1 MYPVNAGGVHGLEP
15 RGRILTLMALLLSA
29 YLVLLG
35 RLVYWQ
41 VWRHGDMAQLAAAY
55 HDDTITLPAV
65 RGNILD
71 RNGSMLVTNTPVF
84 SIFASPDLITAAE
97 RQDIAARLAPVLQM
111 TPAEIQAKL
120 ATTRK
125 FVYLARR
132 VPAAVA
138 QQLDGLR
145 LPGIGKVAETQRAYV
160 DGGVAGTSLAANLL
174 GFAND
179 DGKGN
184 YGVEGYY
191 SKVLGGQPGFEATVR
206 DLANRPIVLSDRQ
219 RRDPVDGATLQ
230 LSLDSTIQ
238 VVAERALADGVQKYQ
253 AESGSLI
260 IMEPQ
265 TGRIVAWA
273 DVPSYDANAFA
284 TTPTVRFI
292 DPIVSNLYEPGSVMK
307 VVTLSG
313 ALDTHAIT
321 PDTRFNETGVA
332 VVGGVAIRNWDN
344 RAHGNVTMTQVLQ
357 NSLNVGAIKA
367 EQLEGSGNFYQYL
380 QRFGIGSPTGVDVA
394 AETSEPLRALPKWK
408 PVELATAS
416 FGQGVDATAIQM
428 LAAINVAA
436 TGGNLVWPH
445 VVDQVIDSNGT
456 RHPVRPRIIRQVVSP
471 KTAQQMQQMM
481 VGVVEHGSGFAAR
494 IDGFKNRIAGK
505 TGTASIPENGKYLPD
520 QTIGSFVGFL
530 PADHPQFIMLVI
542 TRKPQV
548 LFEGAYVAAPIWKTV
563 ASALITQWQIAP

>member
-284 TTPTVRFI
+284 TTPTARFI

-357 NSLNVGAIKA
+357 K
-367 EQLEGSGNFYQYL
+367 
-380 QRFGIGSPTGVDVA
+380 TG
-394 AETSEPLRALPKWK
+394 RAR
-408 PVELATAS
+408 
-416 FGQGVDATAIQM
+416 DR
-428 LAAINVAA
+428 
-436 TGGNLVWPH
+436 LVWTGCRRDRDP
-445 VVDQVIDSNGT
+445 DAG
-456 RHPVRPRIIRQVVSP
+456 RHQRGGHRRQSCLAPRRRPGDRQQRDP
-471 KTAQQMQQMM
+471 PP
-481 VGVVEHGSGFAAR
+481 GSA
-494 IDGFKNRIAGK
+494 
-505 TGTASIPENGKYLPD
+505 
-520 QTIGSFVGFL
+520 
-530 PADHPQFIMLVI
+530 ADHPACGDPQDGAADAADDGRRRRAWFRLCC
-542 TRKPQV
+542 TDRRLQKPDCRQDRNCKHSGERKIFAGPDDRLLRRLPARRSPPVHHVGDHPQAAGPLRGRLCRGPHLENGRQRADHPV
-548 LFEGAYVAAPIWKTV
+548 ADRAMTSPARGARE
-563 ASALITQWQIAP
+563 

>member
-111 TPAEIQAKL
+111 TPAEIQANL

-219 RRDPVDGATLQ
+219 RRDPVDGATMQ
-230 LSLDSTIQ
+230 LSLDSIIQ

-284 TTPTVRFI
+284 TTPTARFI

-456 RHPVRPRIIRQVVSP
+456 RHPVRPRIIRQVVTP

>member
-1 MYPVNAGGVHGLEP
+1 
-15 RGRILTLMALLLSA
+15 MALVLCA

-35 RLVYWQ
+35 RLAYWQ
-41 VWRHGDMAQLAAAY
+41 VWRHSDMARLAAT
-55 HDDTITLPAV
+55 HHHDTITPAPA

-71 RNGSMLVTNTPVF
+71 RNGALLVTNTPVY
-84 SIFASPDLITAAE
+84 SIFASPDQITGAE
-97 RQDIAARLAPVLQM
+97 RNDIAAKLAPVLQL
-111 TPAEIQAKL
+111 TSADIEVKL
-120 ATTRK
+120 ASARQ
-125 FVYLARR
+125 FVHLARR
-132 VPAAVA
+132 VPASVA
-138 QQLDGLR
+138 QQLDALR
-145 LPGIGKVAETQRAYV
+145 LPGIGKVAETQRSYV

-179 DGKGN
+179 EGNGN

-191 SKVLGGQPGFEATVR
+191 DKTLAGQAGFEATVR

-219 RRDPVDGATLQ
+219 RREPVNGMTLQ

-253 AESGSLI
+253 AESGSLL
-260 IMEPQ
+260 IMEPA

-273 DVPSYDANAFA
+273 DVPIYNANQFA
-284 TTPTVRFI
+284 TTPTAQFI

-313 ALDTHAIT
+313 ALDDHAIT

-332 VVGGVAIRNWDN
+332 VVGGVAIHNWDN
-344 RAHGNVTMTQVLQ
+344 RTHGNVTMTQVLQ

-367 EQLEGSGNFYQYL
+367 QQMEGAGPFYQYL
-380 QRFGIGSPTGVDVA
+380 QKFGIGATTGVDVA
-394 AETSEPLRALPKWK
+394 AETAEPLRDLAKWK

-416 FGQGVDATAIQM
+416 FGQGVDTTAIEM
-428 LAAINVAA
+428 LAAVNVVA

-445 VVDQVIDSNGT
+445 VVDQVIDGNGT
-456 RHPVRPRIIRQVVSP
+456 RHPVQPRVVRQVISA
-471 KTAQQMQQMM
+471 KTAQEMQQMM
-481 VGVVEHGSGFAAR
+481 VGVVEKGSGFAAR

-520 QTIGSFVGFL
+520 ATIGSFVGFVPL
-530 PADHPQFIMLVI
+530 HHPQFLILV
-542 TRKPQV
+542 V
-548 LFEGAYVAAPIWKTV
+548 N
-563 ASALITQWQIAP
+563 

>member
-1 MYPVNAGGVHGLEP
+1 VNAGGVRGLEP
-15 RGRILTLMALLLSA
+15 RGRILTLMALVLSA

-71 RNGSMLVTNTPVF
+71 RNGSLLVTNTPVF
-84 SIFASPDLITAAE
+84 SIFASPDLISATE
-97 RQDIAARLAPVLQM
+97 RQDIAARLAPVLQL
-111 TPAEIQAKL
+111 TPGEIQVKL

-145 LPGIGKVAETQRAYV
+145 LPGIGKIAETQRVYV
-160 DGGVAGTSLAANLL
+160 DGGVAGSSMAANLL

-179 DGKGN
+179 AGKGN

-191 SKVLGGQPGFEATVR
+191 DKVLGGQPGFEATVR

-265 TGRIVAWA
+265 TGRIVA
-273 DVPSYDANAFA
+273 
-284 TTPTVRFI
+284 
-292 DPIVSNLYEPGSVMK
+292 
-307 VVTLSG
+307 
-313 ALDTHAIT
+313 
-321 PDTRFNETGVA
+321 
-332 VVGGVAIRNWDN
+332 
-344 RAHGNVTMTQVLQ
+344 
-357 NSLNVGAIKA
+357 
-367 EQLEGSGNFYQYL
+367 
-380 QRFGIGSPTGVDVA
+380 
-394 AETSEPLRALPKWK
+394 
-408 PVELATAS
+408 
-416 FGQGVDATAIQM
+416 
-428 LAAINVAA
+428 
-436 TGGNLVWPH
+436 
-445 VVDQVIDSNGT
+445 
-456 RHPVRPRIIRQVVSP
+456 
-471 KTAQQMQQMM
+471 
-481 VGVVEHGSGFAAR
+481 
-494 IDGFKNRIAGK
+494 
-505 TGTASIPENGKYLPD
+505 
-520 QTIGSFVGFL
+520 
-530 PADHPQFIMLVI
+530 
-542 TRKPQV
+542 
-548 LFEGAYVAAPIWKTV
+548 
-563 ASALITQWQIAP
+563 

>member
-1 MYPVNAGGVHGLEP
+1 MRGTQELEP
-15 RGRILTLMALLLSA
+15 RSRILTLMALVLCA
-29 YLVLLG
+29 YLVLFG
-35 RLVYWQ
+35 RLAYWQ
-41 VWRHGDMAQLAAAY
+41 VWRHSDMARLAAAY
-55 HDDTITLPAV
+55 HDDTITLPAM

-71 RNGSMLVTNTPVF
+71 RNGALLVTNTPVF
-84 SIFASPDLITAAE
+84 SIFASPDQIAAAE
-97 RQDIAARLAPVLQM
+97 RKDIAARLAPVLQLS
-111 TPAEIQAKL
+111 AADIQAKL
-120 ATTRK
+120 ASARQ

-132 VPAAVA
+132 VPASVA
-138 QQLDGLR
+138 HRLDAMR
-145 LPGIGKVAETQRAYV
+145 LPGIGKVAETQRSYV
-160 DGGVAGTSLAANLL
+160 DGGVAGMTLAANLL

-179 DGKGN
+179 EGTGN
-184 YGVEGYY
+184 YGVEGFYD
-191 SKVLGGQPGFEATVR
+191 KTLAGQAGFEATVR

-219 RRDPVDGATLQ
+219 RREPVNGATLQ

-260 IMEPQ
+260 IMEPA

-273 DVPSYDANAFA
+273 DVPSYNANAFA
-284 TTPTVRFI
+284 STPTSQFI

-307 VVTLSG
+307 VVTLGG
-313 ALDTHAIT
+313 ALDVHAIT
-321 PDTRFNETGVA
+321 PETRFNETGVV
-332 VVGGVAIRNWDN
+332 VVGGVPIRNWDN
-344 RAHGNVTMTQVLQ
+344 RAHGNVTMTQVLA
-357 NSLNVGAIKA
+357 NSLNVGAVKA
-367 EQLEGSGNFYQYL
+367 EQMEGTNAFYQSL
-380 QRFGIGSPTGVDVA
+380 QRFGIGTATGVDVA
-394 AETSEPLRALPKWK
+394 AEADAPLRDFSKWK
-408 PVELATAS
+408 PVELATAAY
-416 FGQGVDATAIQM
+416 GQGVSATPIEM
-428 LAAINVAA
+428 LAAVNAVA

-456 RHPVRPRIIRQVVSP
+456 RHPVQPLVIRQVISA

-481 VGVVEHGSGFAAR
+481 VQVVEHGSGFAAR

-530 PADHPQFIMLVI
+530 PADHPQFIMMVVV
-542 TRKPQV
+542 RKPQI

>member
-273 DVPSYDANAFA
+273 DVPSYNANEFA
-284 TTPTVRFI
+284 TTPTASFI

-456 RHPVRPRIIRQVVSP
+456 RHPVRPRVIRQVVSA

-530 PADHPQFIMLVI
+530 PADHPQFIMLVV

>member
-1 MYPVNAGGVHGLEP
+1 MNQGVHGLEP
-15 RGRILTLMALLLSA
+15 RSRILTLMALVLSA

-41 VWRHGDMAQLAAAY
+41 GWRHGDMAQLAAAY

-71 RNGSMLVTNTPVF
+71 RNGALLVTNTAVF
-84 SIFASPDLITAAE
+84 SIFASPDLISAAE
-97 RQDIAARLAPVLQM
+97 RQVIADRLAPVLGLS
-111 TPAEIQAKL
+111 PDDIQAKL

-132 VPAAVA
+132 VPASIAG
-138 QQLDGLR
+138 QLDQLR
-145 LPGIGKVAETQRAYV
+145 LPGVGKIAETQRAYV
-160 DGGVAGTSLAANLL
+160 DGGVTGTSLAANLL

-179 DGKGN
+179 EGTGN

-191 SKVLGGQPGFEATVR
+191 NKALAGQAGFEATVR
-206 DLANRPIVLSDRQ
+206 DLANQPIVLSDRQ
-219 RRDPVDGATLQ
+219 RREPIDDMTLQ
-230 LSLDSTIQ
+230 SSLDDTIQ
-238 VVAERALADGVQKYQ
+238 VVAERALAEGVQKYQ

-273 DVPSYDANAFA
+273 DVPSYNANAFA
-284 TTPTVRFI
+284 STPTARFI

-344 RAHGNVTMTQVLQ
+344 RAHGNVTMTQVRQ
-357 NSLNVGAIKA
+357 DSLNVGALKA
-367 EQLEGSGNFYQYL
+367 EQLEGSGNFCQYL
-380 QRFGIGSPTGVDVA
+380 QRFRTGSPTGVDVA

-416 FGQGVDATAIQM
+416 FGQGVGATAIQM

-436 TGGNLVWPH
+436 TGGNL
-445 VVDQVIDSNGT
+445 
-456 RHPVRPRIIRQVVSP
+456 
-471 KTAQQMQQMM
+471 
-481 VGVVEHGSGFAAR
+481 
-494 IDGFKNRIAGK
+494 
-505 TGTASIPENGKYLPD
+505 
-520 QTIGSFVGFL
+520 
-530 PADHPQFIMLVI
+530 
-542 TRKPQV
+542 
-548 LFEGAYVAAPIWKTV
+548 
-563 ASALITQWQIAP
+563 

>member
-1 MYPVNAGGVHGLEP
+1 
-15 RGRILTLMALLLSA
+15 MALVLIA
-29 YLVLLG
+29 YLILLG

-41 VWRHGDMAQLAAAY
+41 VWRHSDMARLAAVY
-55 HDDTITLPAV
+55 HDDTITLPAA

-71 RNGSMLVTNTPVF
+71 RNGNLLVTNTSVF
-84 SIFASPDLITAAE
+84 SIFASPDQISVAE
-97 RQDIAARLAPVLQM
+97 RKDIAARLAPVLQLS
-111 TPAEIQAKL
+111 AADIQTKL
-120 ATTRK
+120 ATNRQ

-132 VPAAVA
+132 VPASVA
-138 QQLDGLR
+138 HALDAMR
-145 LPGIGKVAETQRAYV
+145 LPGIGKLAETQRTYV
-160 DGGVAGTSLAANLL
+160 DGGVPGTSLAANLL

-179 DGKGN
+179 EGKGN

-191 SKVLGGQPGFEATVR
+191 DKTLSGQAGFEATVR

-219 RRDPVDGATLQ
+219 RREPVNGMTLQ
-230 LSLDSTIQ
+230 LSLDSTVQ
-238 VVAERALADGVQKYQ
+238 VVAERALADGIQKYQ

-260 IMEPQ
+260 IMEPA

-273 DVPSYDANAFA
+273 DVPSYNANQFA
-284 TTPTVRFI
+284 TTPTAQFI

-313 ALDTHAIT
+313 ALDDHAIT

-332 VVGGVAIRNWDN
+332 VVGGVAIHNWDN

-367 EQLEGSGNFYQYL
+367 QQMEGAGPFYQYL
-380 QRFGIGSPTGVDVA
+380 QRFGIGSPTGVDLA
-394 AETSEPLRALPKWK
+394 AETAEPLRDLAKWK

-416 FGQGVDATAIQM
+416 YGQGVDTTAIEM
-428 LAAINVAA
+428 LAAVNVVA

-445 VVDQVIDSNGT
+445 VVDQVIDTNGT
-456 RHPVRPRIIRQVVSP
+456 RHPVQPRIIRQVVSA
-471 KTAQQMQQMM
+471 KTAQQMAQMM

-505 TGTASIPENGKYLPD
+505 TGTASIPENGKYLQD
-520 QTIGSFVGFL
+520 ETIGSFVGFV
-530 PADHPQFIMLVI
+530 PVDHPQFIMLVI
-542 TRKPQV
+542 TRKPKV

>member
-1 MYPVNAGGVHGLEP
+1 
-15 RGRILTLMALLLSA
+15 MALILSA

-35 RLVYWQ
+35 RLTYWQ
-41 VWRHGDMAQLAAAY
+41 IWRHADMARLAAAY
-55 HDDTITLPAV
+55 HDDTITLPAA

-71 RNGSMLVTNTPVF
+71 RNGALLVTNTPVF
-84 SIFASPDLITAAE
+84 SIFASPDQISARD
-97 RQDIAARLAPVLQM
+97 RQDISAKLAPLLQV
-111 TPAEIQAKL
+111 TADAIQVKL

-125 FVYLARR
+125 FVYLARH
-132 VPAAVA
+132 VPTSVA
-138 QQLDGLR
+138 QQLDTLR
-145 LPGIGKVAETQRAYV
+145 LPGIGKVAETQRSYV
-160 DGGVAGTSLAANLL
+160 DGGVAGSTLASNLL
-174 GFAND
+174 GFVND
-179 DGKGN
+179 AGVGN
-184 YGVEGYY
+184 YGIEGYY
-191 SKVLGGQPGFEATVR
+191 NKILAGQDGFEATVR
-206 DLANRPIVLSDRQ
+206 DLANQPIVLSDRQ
-219 RRDPVDGATLQ
+219 RRDPINGASLQ
-230 LSLDSTIQ
+230 LSLDGTIQ

-253 AESGSLI
+253 AESGSVI
-260 IMEPQ
+260 IMEPA

-273 DVPSYDANAFA
+273 DVPSYNANQFA
-284 TTPTVRFI
+284 TTPTAQFI

-307 VVTLSG
+307 VVTLGG
-313 ALDTHAIT
+313 ALDDHAIT

-344 RAHGNVTMTQVLQ
+344 RAHGNVTMTQVLE

-367 EQLEGSGNFYQYL
+367 QQMEGAGPFYQYL
-380 QRFGIGSPTGVDVA
+380 QKFGIGAPTGIDVA
-394 AETSEPLRALPKWK
+394 ADTAEPLRDLAKWK
-408 PVELATAS
+408 PVELATAAY
-416 FGQGVDATAIQM
+416 GQGVDTTAIEM
-428 LAAINVAA
+428 LAAVNVAA

-456 RHPVRPRIIRQVVSP
+456 RHPVQPRVIRQVVSA

-530 PADHPQFIMLVI
+530 PADHPQFIMLVV

>member
-1 MYPVNAGGVHGLEP
+1 
-15 RGRILTLMALLLSA
+15 MALVLAA

-35 RLVYWQ
+35 RLAYWQ
-41 VWRHGDMAQLAAAY
+41 VWRHSDMARLAAAY

-65 RGNILD
+65 RGSILD
-71 RNGSMLVTNTPVF
+71 RNGALLVTNTPVF
-84 SIFASPDLITAAE
+84 SIFASPDQISAVQ
-97 RQDIAARLAPVLQM
+97 RQDIASRLAPVLQVS
-111 TPAEIQAKL
+111 PNDIQVKL

-132 VPAAVA
+132 VPASVA
-138 QQLDGLR
+138 QQLDSMR
-145 LPGIGKVAETQRAYV
+145 LPGIGKVAETQRSYV

-179 DGKGN
+179 AGVGN
-184 YGVEGYY
+184 YGIEGYY
-191 SKVLGGQPGFEATVR
+191 NKILAGQDGFEATVR
-206 DLANRPIVLSDRQ
+206 DLANQPIVLSDRQ
-219 RRDPVDGATLQ
+219 RRDPVNGMTLQ

-260 IMEPQ
+260 IMEPA

-273 DVPSYDANAFA
+273 DVPSYNANNFA
-284 TTPTVRFI
+284 TTPTAQFI
-292 DPIVSNLYEPGSVMK
+292 DPIVSDLYEPGSVMK

-313 ALDTHAIT
+313 ALDSHAIT
-321 PDTRFNETGVA
+321 PDYRFNETGTA
-332 VVGGVAIRNWDN
+332 VVGGYAIHNWDG
-344 RAHGNVTMTQVLQ
+344 RAHGMVTMTQVLE

-367 EQLEGSGNFYQYL
+367 QQLEGADHFVKYL
-380 QRFGIGSPTGVDVA
+380 QGFGIGSPTGIDVA
-394 AETSEPLRALPKWK
+394 AETSAPLAPVAQWK
-408 PVELATAS
+408 ASQLATAS
-416 FGQGVDATAIQM
+416 FGQGVDTTPIEM
-428 LAAINVAA
+428 LAAVDVAA

-445 VVDQVIDSNGT
+445 VVDQVIDANGT
-456 RHPVRPRIIRQVVSP
+456 HHRVQPRVIRQVVSA

-505 TGTASIPENGKYLPD
+505 TGTASIPENGSYAKD
-520 QTIGSFVGFL
+520 QTIGSFVGFV
-530 PADHPQFIMLVI
+530 PADHPQFIMMVI
-542 TRKPQV
+542 TRKPKV

>member
-1 MYPVNAGGVHGLEP
+1 
-15 RGRILTLMALLLSA
+15 MALVLGT

-35 RLVYWQ
+35 RLGYWQ
-41 VWRHGDMAQLAAAY
+41 VFRHSDMARLAAAY
-55 HDDTITLPAV
+55 HDDTITLSAV

-71 RNGSMLVTNTPVF
+71 RNGALLVTNTPVF
-84 SIFASPDLITAAE
+84 SIFASPDQISAAE
-97 RQDIAARLAPVLQM
+97 RQDIATRLAPVLGLS
-111 TPAEIQAKL
+111 AADIQVKL
-120 ATTRK
+120 AANRK

-132 VPAAVA
+132 VTALVA
-138 QQLDGLR
+138 RQLDGLK
-145 LPGIGKVAETQRAYV
+145 LPGIGKIAETQRAYV

-179 DGKGN
+179 EGTGN

-191 SKVLGGQPGFEATVR
+191 NKLLHGQDGFEATVR

-219 RRDPVDGATLQ
+219 RRDPINGAALQ
-230 LSLDSTIQ
+230 LSLDGTIQ

-260 IMEPQ
+260 IMEPA

-273 DVPSYDANAFA
+273 DVPSYDANEFA
-284 TTPTVRFI
+284 TTSTAQFI

-307 VVTLSG
+307 VMTLAG
-313 ALDTHAIT
+313 ALDVHAIT

-344 RAHGNVTMTQVLQ
+344 KAHGNVTMTQVLQ
-357 NSLNVGAIKA
+357 NSLNVGAIKV
-367 EQLEGSGNFYQYL
+367 QQMEGADRFYQYL
-380 QRFGIGSPTGVDVA
+380 QRFGIGSRTGVDVA
-394 AETSEPLRALPKWK
+394 AETAAPLRDLAKWK
-408 PVELATAS
+408 PIELATAS
-416 FGQGVDATAIQM
+416 FGQGVDATPIEM
-428 LAAINVAA
+428 LAAVNVAA
-436 TGGNLVWPH
+436 NGGNLVWPH

-456 RHPVRPRIIRQVVSP
+456 RHPVQPRVVRQVISA
-471 KTAQQMQQMM
+471 KAAQQMQQMM

-505 TGTASIPENGKYLPD
+505 TGTASIPENGSYAKD

-530 PADHPQFIMLVI
+530 PADHPQFIMMVI
-542 TRKPQV
+542 TRKPRV